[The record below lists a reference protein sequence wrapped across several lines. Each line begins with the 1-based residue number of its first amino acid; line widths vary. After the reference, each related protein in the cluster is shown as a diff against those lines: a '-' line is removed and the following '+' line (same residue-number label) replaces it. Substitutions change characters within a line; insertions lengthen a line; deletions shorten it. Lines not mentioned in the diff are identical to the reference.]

1 MDEKALKTSWKQRI
15 IIIIVALLLLG
26 STVLAYVL
34 IVLNN
39 KGSNSSSNSSAN
51 SAEVAELQE
60 QYEAKA
66 AEIEAAAKP
75 LSDKYFKDFSQY
87 KSNAKA
93 YNAETVNNAGLKTQD
108 LKAGNGK
115 TLAKDD
121 TDYAAYY
128 VGWCPDGSIFDS
140 SFDDSDDPK
149 SLKAPLDPSIGLID
163 GWNEGVIG
171 MKLGGVRQIEM
182 SGDLA
187 YGDSQ
192 EICGTT
198 GSPLKFIV
206 MAIAKDEKLDK
217 LNQEAEEIYL
227 QLYQA
232 YYNQQ

>member
-1 MDEKALKTSWKQRI
+1 MDEKSLKTSWKQRI
-15 IIIIVALLLLG
+15 IIIIVALLLVG
-26 STVLAYVL
+26 STILAYVL

-39 KGSNSSSNSSAN
+39 NGSGNKSSVND
-51 SAEVAELQE
+51 AEIAELE
-60 QYEAKA
+60 EKYEAKN

-75 LSDKYFKDFSQY
+75 LSDKYFKDFSGY
-87 KSNAKA
+87 KSKVKA
-93 YNAETVNNAGLKTQD
+93 YNAETVQSAGLKTED

-115 TLAKDD
+115 TLEDD
-121 TDYAAYY
+121 DLDYSAYY
-128 VGWCPDGSIFDS
+128 IGWCPDGSIFDS
-140 SFDDSDDPK
+140 SFDDKEDPK
-149 SLKAPLDPSIGLID
+149 SLKAPLDPNLGLIE

-198 GSPLKFIV
+198 NSPLKFII

-217 LNQEAEEIYL
+217 LNEEAQELYL

>member
-1 MDEKALKTSWKQRI
+1 MDEKSLKTSWKQRI
-15 IIIIVALLLLG
+15 IIIIVALLLVG
-26 STVLAYVL
+26 STILAYVL

-39 KGSNSSSNSSAN
+39 NGSGNKSSVND
-51 SAEVAELQE
+51 AEIAELE
-60 QYEAKA
+60 EKYEAKN

-75 LSDKYFKDFSQY
+75 LSDKYFKDFSGY
-87 KSNAKA
+87 KSKVKA
-93 YNAETVNNAGLKTQD
+93 YNAETVQSAGLKTED
-108 LKAGNGK
+108 LKVGNGK
-115 TLAKDD
+115 TLEDD
-121 TDYAAYY
+121 DLDYSAYY
-128 VGWCPDGSIFDS
+128 IGWCPDGSIFDS
-140 SFDDSDDPK
+140 SFDDKEDPK
-149 SLKAPLDPSIGLID
+149 SLKAPLDPNLGLIE

-198 GSPLKFIV
+198 NSPLKFII

-217 LNQEAEEIYL
+217 LNEEAQELYL